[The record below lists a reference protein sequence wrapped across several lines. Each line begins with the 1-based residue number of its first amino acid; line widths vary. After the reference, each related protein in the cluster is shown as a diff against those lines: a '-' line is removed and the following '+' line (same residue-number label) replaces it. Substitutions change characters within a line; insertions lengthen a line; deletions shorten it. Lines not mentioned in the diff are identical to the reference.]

1 MNKSHY
7 IEKIRDLFFR
17 YGIKNIT
24 TDFIS
29 KELGISKKTLY
40 EAFQSKEQ
48 MVEEVISYITNQAE
62 FHQKCKDFNVNFDN
76 LNAIDQILIV
86 LKNLA
91 DVAQKINPIFFIELE
106 KYFPH
111 LFAKLMKFRNEH
123 LRNKIIDNIQK
134 GKKEG
139 LFREEIKEE
148 IISVLYLSFLEKIN
162 PNNFTTHFGTKFSFQ
177 EVIKEIYLFHL
188 HAIVNEKGR
197 KYLEEKINN
206 L

>member
-1 MNKSHY
+1 MNKSNY
-7 IEKIRDLFFR
+7 IEKIRDLFFK
-17 YGIKNIT
+17 YGIRNIT

-40 EAFQSKEQ
+40 ETFQSKEQ
-48 MVEEVISYITNQAE
+48 MIDEVISYITNQAE
-62 FHQKCKDFNVNFDN
+62 FHQKCKDFNNNFEN

-86 LKNLA
+86 LKNLS
-91 DVAQKINPIFFIELE
+91 DVAQKVNPIFFIELE

-111 LFAKLMKFRNEH
+111 LFSKLMKFRNEH
-123 LRNKIIDNIQK
+123 IRNKIIENLQK

-139 LFREEIKEE
+139 LYRKEIKED
-148 IISVLYLSFLEKIN
+148 IISALYLIFLEKITL
-162 PNNFTTHFGTKFSFQ
+162 NNFATYFGTNYSFQ

-188 HAIVNEKGR
+188 YAIVNEKGR
-197 KYLEEKINN
+197 KYLQEKINI